1 MKNSL
6 AVIVAPLPLLWWLRP
21 LKRPLRLTSMLAQGV
36 TPTTGT
42 HIHTT
47 DTVTHIHITDTVMR
61 IHITDIQATATTV
74 ATGAMGVE

>member
-6 AVIVAPLPLLWWLRP
+6 AVIVGAATLALVVAPS
-21 LKRPLRLTSMLAQGV
+21 KASAQVNIYVSPGGYAHYGYAY
-36 TPTTGT
+36 PHYGYGYAYP
-42 HIHTT
+42 HCGYGY
-47 DTVTHIHITDTVMR
+47 

>member
-1 MKNSL
+1 
-6 AVIVAPLPLLWWLRP
+6 
-21 LKRPLRLTSMLAQGV
+21 MLAQGV

-42 HIHTT
+42 HIHIT
-47 DTVTHIHITDTVMR
+47 DTATHIHITDTVMR